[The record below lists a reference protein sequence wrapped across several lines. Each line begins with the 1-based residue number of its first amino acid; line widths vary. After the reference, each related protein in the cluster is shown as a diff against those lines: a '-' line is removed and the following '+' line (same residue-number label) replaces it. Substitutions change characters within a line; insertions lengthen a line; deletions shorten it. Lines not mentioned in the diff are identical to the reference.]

1 MTGDPRRPLS
11 PAGVSPGTRTI
22 VFLGDSVTDC
32 GRRAEHAP
40 LGAGYVSIVA
50 ERMSRGGAAPRIV
63 NAGVNGNRVRDLP
76 PRLSEDVLSH
86 RPDVV
91 SIDIGVND
99 TWRRFDRD
107 DETPSELFEA
117 GYREV
122 LDALGAAGLRSGSI
136 VFVEP
141 FLLPVREDQVVWRAD
156 LEPKIEVVRKLA
168 RESGGVLVPADTV
181 MRAAAAAGADGGAAL
196 APDGVHPSPAGH
208 EIIAGAWLDATQALR
223 TPSAAR

>member
-11 PAGVSPGTRTI
+11 PAVVAAGTRTI

-40 LGAGYVSIVA
+40 LGDGYVSIVA
-50 ERMSRGGAAPRIV
+50 ERMSRDGAAPRIV

-76 PRLSEDVLSH
+76 PRLAEDVLSH

-141 FLLPVREDQVVWRAD
+141 FLLPVREDQVAWRAD

-168 RESGGVLVPADTV
+168 REAGGVLVPADTV
-181 MRAAAAAGADGGAAL
+181 MRAAAAAGAGGGGAAL
-196 APDGVHPSPAGH
+196 APDGVHPSRAGH
-208 EIIAGAWLDATQALR
+208 EIIAGAWLDATQVPR
-223 TPSAAR
+223 TSAW